1 MAWLA
6 YNLLADIG
14 KEIVNASHLSSCSIS
29 ADKSS
34 VEQ

>member
-14 KEIVNASHLSSCSIS
+14 KEIVNADIYHHAPDLLTNLQLNS
-29 ADKSS
+29 
-34 VEQ
+34 